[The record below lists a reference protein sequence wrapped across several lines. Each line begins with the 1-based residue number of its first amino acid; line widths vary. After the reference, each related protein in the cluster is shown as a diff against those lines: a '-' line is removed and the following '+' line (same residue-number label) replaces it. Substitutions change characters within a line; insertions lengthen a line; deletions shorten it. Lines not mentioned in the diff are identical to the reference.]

1 MTNPARLAGGAE
13 AGFLQTFCLDHFS
26 GRKIRRNS
34 QDNLTGAKRGD
45 KGIFEPG
52 APVKQHH
59 SFALGALGKKKVNL
73 KAYKFAAEKKSL
85 GRESSFFRF

>member
-1 MTNPARLAGGAE
+1 MGVTRGFCPRPPVNPR
-13 AGFLQTFCLDHFS
+13 
-26 GRKIRRNS
+26 
-34 QDNLTGAKRGD
+34 
-45 KGIFEPG
+45 
-52 APVKQHH
+52 H